1 MHGGQQRLQLRSA
14 KVRPLA
20 LSPIL
25 LRGRGHVFF
34 LRAFLRAFGVDARRW
49 LRWIL
54 NPPRRS
60 FKLRVLVDRQ
70 RPMNNITLD
79 RATVLQLDANGTD
92 GALDAAAD
100 CHVLR
105 NDDGVDVCPIVDLEI
120 RGAHL
125 AFDSAEDLR
134 WTFAFDVADDRHVG
148 ADARG
153 HSRFCRWFRPRP
165 GLVMRHHP
173 AHDLSRTYRCFSIL
187 LWRAA
192 LRPDHHVHLLF
203 PPIITLPPTSPTS
216 PL

>member
-25 LRGRGHVFF
+25 LRGPGQVFF

-54 NPPRRS
+54 NSLRRS

-70 RPMNNITLD
+70 RPMKNVTLD
-79 RATVLQLDANGTD
+79 RTTVLQLDANGTYS
-92 GALDAAAD
+92 ALDAPAD

-105 NDDGVDVCPIVDLEI
+105 NDTAVDLCPIVDLEI

-125 AFDSAEDLR
+125 AFNSAEDLR
-134 WTFAFDVADDRHVG
+134 WTFALDVADDRHMSEPMQEAVPAFVIGSDLAQAWSCGCTVLPMTSG
-148 ADARG
+148 A
-153 HSRFCRWFRPRP
+153 F
-165 GLVMRHHP
+165 
-173 AHDLSRTYRCFSIL
+173 
-187 LWRAA
+187 
-192 LRPDHHVHLLF
+192 
-203 PPIITLPPTSPTS
+203 
-216 PL
+216 